1 MLARTECQHH
11 DCGGGHRALP
21 TLSFAPKDLSLYP
34 APLSQEEGKGE
45 GAMHTAQTPLPVLC
59 CPFANAKMKGK
70 GEGADCS
77 QPGPS
82 SLPSTPLPG
91 PPAHIIEVDLI
102 GGSPWG
108 GCGEKA
114 GSEQGRAVLG
124 WGHGG
129 QGTEMPRAEEA
140 AGSGGELTPMGA
152 VTAQVHVSHGDTVTC
167 GTGGCS
173 STSNTEKGLGCPW
186 SLPCA
191 TPVPATHRGSSG

>member
-1 MLARTECQHH
+1 MTVV
-11 DCGGGHRALP
+11 GGIG
-21 TLSFAPKDLSLYP
+21 LSPHFHLHPRIYLSILLRFP
-34 APLSQEEGKGE
+34 RKREKEKEPCT
-45 GAMHTAQTPLPVLC
+45 TAQTPLPVLC

>member
-1 MLARTECQHH
+1 MTVV
-11 DCGGGHRALP
+11 GGIG
-21 TLSFAPKDLSLYP
+21 LSPHFHLHPRIYLSILLHFP
-34 APLSQEEGKGE
+34 RKREKEKEPCT
-45 GAMHTAQTPLPVLC
+45 TAQTPLPVLC

-129 QGTEMPRAEEA
+129 QGRGMPRAEEA

-152 VTAQVHVSHGDTVTC
+152 VTAQLHVSHGD
-167 GTGGCS
+167 S
-173 STSNTEKGLGCPW
+173 YMW
-186 SLPCA
+186 
-191 TPVPATHRGSSG
+191 HRGMLLHI